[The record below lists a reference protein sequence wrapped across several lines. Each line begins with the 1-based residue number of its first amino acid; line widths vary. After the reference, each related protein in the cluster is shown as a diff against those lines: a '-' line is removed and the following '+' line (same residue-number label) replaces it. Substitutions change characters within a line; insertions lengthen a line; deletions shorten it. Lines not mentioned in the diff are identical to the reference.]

1 MTPQQLAL
9 MVPIIGSIGLFT
21 MIIFI
26 RRFENIERMA
36 MIERGLNPK
45 DTKRFLGRRDPYR
58 PLRFGFTAVGIG
70 LGLFFGNLFFHDEG
84 VIAGLIVLCGGV
96 GLLSGYLLQM
106 GLQSKANK
114 DDKDKTESDEYL

>member
-36 MIERGLNPK
+36 MIERGLDPK
-45 DTKRFLGRRDPYR
+45 DSKRMWGKRDPYR
-58 PLRFGFTAVGIG
+58 PLRLGFTAVGIG
-70 LGLFFGNLFFHDEG
+70 AGLFIGNLCFIG
-84 VIAGLIVLCGGV
+84 VYRLIGVLPSITGHPIR
-96 GLLSGYLLQM
+96 
-106 GLQSKANK
+106 
-114 DDKDKTESDEYL
+114 

>member
-45 DTKRFLGRRDPYR
+45 DTRRFLGKRDPYR

-70 LGLFFGNLFFHDEG
+70 AGLFIGNLCFNDEG
-84 VIAGLIVLCGGV
+84 VIAGVIVLFGGI

-106 GLQSKANK
+106 VLQSKADK
-114 DDKDKTESDEYL
+114 DNKDKTENDEYL

>member
-36 MIERGLNPK
+36 MIERGLNLK
-45 DTKRFLGRRDPYR
+45 DSKRMWGKPDPYR
-58 PLRFGFTAVGIG
+58 PLRLGFTAVGIG
-70 LGLFFGNLFFHDEG
+70 AGLFLGNLCFNDEG
-84 VIAGLIVLCGGV
+84 VIAGVIVLCGGV

-106 GLQSKANK
+106 VLQSKADK
-114 DDKDKTESDEYL
+114 DNKDKTESDEYL